1 MIKINNFIKND
12 EESDSRHIC
21 YNLNT
26 SIRIFN
32 HLLEDEDL
40 EEVYIY
46 VANDIQLV
54 SIINHIVNYIDWF
67 ATCETVLKTY
77 YENKLGEEV
86 YDAWFNDIEVYRV
99 DITFNNEYDYGAT
112 VYCGDRIYL
121 DHALEINF
129 DKNNILDIGLNG

>member
-1 MIKINNFIKND
+1 MIKINNFIKNV